1 MELKENEVKQRLS
14 IKDITKAK
22 IEYLKDWA
30 KRHEDDLKASAIIAA
45 TGIGGAAIGFI
56 SGRINGYFGGLEDGM
71 NLGIEYGK
79 ADEKANVAERLVEN
93 LLLSAMKND
102 ANEDVK

>member
-1 MELKENEVKQRLS
+1 MEMKENEVKQRLS
-14 IKDITKAK
+14 VKDITNAK

-30 KRHEDDLKASAIIAA
+30 KRHEDALWVSAIIAA

-56 SGRINGYFGGLEDGM
+56 SGRINGYFSGFEVGM
-71 NLGIEYGK
+71 DLGIECGK
-79 ADEKANVAERLVEN
+79 ASRLVEN
-93 LLLSAMKND
+93 LLHSAMKND